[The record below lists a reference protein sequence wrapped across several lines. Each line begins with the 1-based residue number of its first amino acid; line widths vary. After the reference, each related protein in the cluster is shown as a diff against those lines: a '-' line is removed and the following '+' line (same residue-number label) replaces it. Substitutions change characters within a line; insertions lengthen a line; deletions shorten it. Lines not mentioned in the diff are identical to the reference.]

1 MKKVLSTIGKI
12 GVSAFFLYFVFTKIA
27 FEEVSANL
35 KQINSFYLCLSGV
48 FLLVSQWVSA
58 IRLNLFFHSIDYNL
72 SQKSNFILYLVGMF
86 YNFFIPGGIG
96 GDAYKVIVLKK
107 KFEWKAKK
115 LTGALFIDRFSGL
128 TAIFS
133 LLLILGYVS
142 LSKYVETISDSL
154 ASISLL
160 SGLVVVF
167 IVSKIFVFKVFPSYK
182 KVFEKTLF
190 LSVLVQVLQLLT
202 VTFLVLGYGAE
213 QFIYEYLLV
222 FLVSVVL
229 SIISFAGIGVRE
241 YVFYQSAQWLHF
253 DQQVSVTIGLLFTCL
268 TAIISLGGIW
278 YVFKKTPL
286 EKEKIASDN

>member
-1 MKKVLSTIGKI
+1 
-12 GVSAFFLYFVFTKIA
+12 
-27 FEEVSANL
+27 
-35 KQINSFYLCLSGV
+35 
-48 FLLVSQWVSA
+48 
-58 IRLNLFFHSIDYNL
+58 
-72 SQKSNFILYLVGMF
+72 
-86 YNFFIPGGIG
+86 
-96 GDAYKVIVLKK
+96 
-107 KFEWKAKK
+107 
-115 LTGALFIDRFSGL
+115 
-128 TAIFS
+128 
-133 LLLILGYVS
+133 
-142 LSKYVETISDSL
+142 
-154 ASISLL
+154 
-160 SGLVVVF
+160 
-167 IVSKIFVFKVFPSYK
+167 
-182 KVFEKTLF
+182 
-190 LSVLVQVLQLLT
+190 VQVLQLLT